1 MQHAKLNGVHI
12 PGSPFKIVVGPNR
25 ASGLNDDPSTVGVSG
40 QGIER
45 GTTGEPSTFVIDTSG
60 VGAGTLSITVDG
72 PSKVDLSCN
81 EVDEGYEVRYTP
93 MVPGKYFV
101 TVKYNGKNVKGS
113 PFSVNVGGDN
123 LVGGNTTS
131 LRNLSAK
138 EESRTSSMTM
148 ETMQRTSYIRH
159 QV

>member
-1 MQHAKLNGVHI
+1 M
-12 PGSPFKIVVGPNR
+12 
-25 ASGLNDDPSTVGVSG
+25 SG

-45 GTTGEPSTFVIDTSG
+45 GVTGEPSTFVIDTSG

-81 EVDEGYEVRYTP
+81 EVEEGYEVRYTP

-123 LVGGNTTS
+123 LGGGNSS
-131 LRNLSAK
+131 LRNLHSK

-159 QV
+159 QVQIQQMNPYCKLINL

>member
-1 MQHAKLNGVHI
+1 V
-12 PGSPFKIVVGPNR
+12 
-25 ASGLNDDPSTVGVSG
+25 
-40 QGIER
+40 E
-45 GTTGEPSTFVIDTSG
+45 
-60 VGAGTLSITVDG
+60 
-72 PSKVDLSCN
+72 
-81 EVDEGYEVRYTP
+81 EGYEVRYTP

-123 LVGGNTTS
+123 LVGGVNATS
-131 LRNLSAK
+131 LRNLTSK

-159 QV
+159 QVTSANSSNTGKSY